1 MIFLQVIVKSPCNTL
16 QITSLIHI
24 FFKEVNLLFLCFSS
38 PKITIIIMQ
47 LEKRRERKYLS
58 LKIIIFKLDHICEK
72 FHIAL

>member
-16 QITSLIHI
+16 QQTSLIHI